1 MKGVIGLSEQMYL
14 LQYLV
19 MSLDGLSTGIMMEIL
34 YRKSYPKRG
43 FLLGRIISYWLLALV
58 ICFPSYI
65 LHYKIWTM
73 LNLAANI
80 AGVVFLNVYYYRSSV
95 KEALLSFFFY
105 YVSAA
110 TAELIAMLLQ
120 PDIMNAASDWTQ
132 TMMIPFVLTTHLIA
146 LISKIIVALFLTR
159 KEADS
164 NSEILLLIWL
174 CTAFLVFY
182 LLVVFDLDEARST
195 PNNMNAIL
203 RLFISIGG
211 VILPGAVLSFYSI
224 HSKTNIELEQ
234 SIELSRMQKQL
245 YEQVNQNHHEVLD
258 IRNIYSS
265 SIESLINQVQSGQPK
280 KAIEMANQEI
290 KDQTSGKKKSYS
302 VNRVVN
308 AIVFAKAH
316 EANKNGIALKT
327 ELKIPAELEID
338 PLDLCRILGNLLD
351 NAIRSCI
358 QFQKEAE
365 AGDSKYLDRINLD
378 QRKTDIQT
386 DIKKHTPMIELE
398 GRLLRDLLVITCSN
412 TALQNKEKKIYGQ
425 GYGQQILRSVAR
437 KYDGN
442 FSREYV
448 GSNRYEALIHL
459 TNQKSAS
466 KLEFS
471 KGLVNNSSV

>member
-1 MKGVIGLSEQMYL
+1 
-14 LQYLV
+14 
-19 MSLDGLSTGIMMEIL
+19 
-34 YRKSYPKRG
+34 
-43 FLLGRIISYWLLALV
+43 
-58 ICFPSYI
+58 
-65 LHYKIWTM
+65 M

-280 KAIEMANQEI
+280 KQLKWQIRRSRIRPA
-290 KDQTSGKKKSYS
+290 
-302 VNRVVN
+302 
-308 AIVFAKAH
+308 AK
-316 EANKNGIALKT
+316 
-327 ELKIPAELEID
+327 
-338 PLDLCRILGNLLD
+338 
-351 NAIRSCI
+351 
-358 QFQKEAE
+358 
-365 AGDSKYLDRINLD
+365 
-378 QRKTDIQT
+378 RKVTQSI
-386 DIKKHTPMIELE
+386 
-398 GRLLRDLLVITCSN
+398 
-412 TALQNKEKKIYGQ
+412 
-425 GYGQQILRSVAR
+425 
-437 KYDGN
+437 
-442 FSREYV
+442 
-448 GSNRYEALIHL
+448 GS
-459 TNQKSAS
+459 
-466 KLEFS
+466 
-471 KGLVNNSSV
+471 

>member
-1 MKGVIGLSEQMYL
+1 M
-14 LQYLV
+14 
-19 MSLDGLSTGIMMEIL
+19 
-34 YRKSYPKRG
+34 
-43 FLLGRIISYWLLALV
+43 
-58 ICFPSYI
+58 
-65 LHYKIWTM
+65 
-73 LNLAANI
+73 
-80 AGVVFLNVYYYRSSV
+80 
-95 KEALLSFFFY
+95 
-105 YVSAA
+105 
-110 TAELIAMLLQ
+110 
-120 PDIMNAASDWTQ
+120 
-132 TMMIPFVLTTHLIA
+132 
-146 LISKIIVALFLTR
+146 
-159 KEADS
+159 
-164 NSEILLLIWL
+164 
-174 CTAFLVFY
+174 
-182 LLVVFDLDEARST
+182 
-195 PNNMNAIL
+195 
-203 RLFISIGG
+203 
-211 VILPGAVLSFYSI
+211 
-224 HSKTNIELEQ
+224 
-234 SIELSRMQKQL
+234 
-245 YEQVNQNHHEVLD
+245 
-258 IRNIYSS
+258 
-265 SIESLINQVQSGQPK
+265 INQVQSGQPK

-442 FSREYV
+442 FSGEYV